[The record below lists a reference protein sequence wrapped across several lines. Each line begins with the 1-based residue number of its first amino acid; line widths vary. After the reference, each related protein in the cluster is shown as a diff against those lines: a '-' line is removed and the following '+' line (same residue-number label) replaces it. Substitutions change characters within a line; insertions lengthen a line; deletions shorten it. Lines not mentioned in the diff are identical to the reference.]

1 MSNLR
6 RFDIS
11 KTLKINTKHF
21 IENNNFIPKLIPSF
35 SLNQEIALNL
45 FAPRKNKLEEKST

>member
-45 FAPRKNKLEEKST
+45 LAPRKNKLEEKST